1 MLMMHLAYL
10 LVQILSMSVATSLL
24 FNFVKWL
31 KASEGSSLCV
41 ASKFKNMCCNSKY
54 LLFSLVKALKALNA
68 CDASNLSSSSNVK
81 YMFLCNMIEYGV
93 CIWRPSSSS
102 KNFWNL

>member
-31 KASEGSSLCV
+31 KASEGPSLCV
-41 ASKFKNMCCNSKY
+41 ASKFKNVCCNVKY
-54 LLFSLVKALKALNA
+54 LLFSLIKALKALN
-68 CDASNLSSSSNVK
+68 DSHASNLSFSSNFK
-81 YMFLCNMIEYGV
+81 YMFLCNMIEEGV
-93 CIWRPSSSS
+93 CIWTPSSSS
-102 KNFWNL
+102 KNFWNI